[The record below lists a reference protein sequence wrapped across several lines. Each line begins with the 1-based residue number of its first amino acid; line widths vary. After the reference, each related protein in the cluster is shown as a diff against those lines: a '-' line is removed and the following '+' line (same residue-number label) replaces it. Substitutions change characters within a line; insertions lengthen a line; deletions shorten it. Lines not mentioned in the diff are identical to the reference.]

1 MQQRC
6 VKCVETVWWRLA
18 ARLRASRRIGHY
30 RPVATRRGHS
40 VHGYLFTENMQS
52 NDSLVRAAAVLEDVD
67 ALPGSERGAA
77 PANGDG
83 ELTLGEGGP
92 DVSRHVVGTFHG
104 VGVEAVVLGDKAAE
118 EGFEIS
124 DDIGVGVFLDQQR
137 GGGVSEEDGEEAFLD
152 AETLDPGAGLSG
164 DFVETLT
171 AGWNS
176 DLTGELPHE
185 SM

>member
-1 MQQRC
+1 M
-6 VKCVETVWWRLA
+6 
-18 ARLRASRRIGHY
+18 
-30 RPVATRRGHS
+30 
-40 VHGYLFTENMQS
+40 N
-52 NDSLVRAAAVLEDVD
+52 SLVRAAAVLEDVD

-104 VGVEAVVLGDKAAE
+104 VGVELVVLGDKAAE
-118 EGFEIS
+118 EVFEIS
-124 DDIGVGVFLDQQR
+124 DDIGVGVFLDEQR
-137 GGGVSEEDGEEAFLD
+137 GGGVSEEDGEEAFLN

-171 AGWNS
+171 AGWNG
-176 DLTGELPHE
+176 DLAGELPHE

>member
-1 MQQRC
+1 MQRR
-6 VKCVETVWWRLA
+6 VGRIRRLA
-18 ARLRASRRIGHY
+18 TSCEVSACGC
-30 RPVATRRGHS
+30 
-40 VHGYLFTENMQS
+40 LFAENMLRK
-52 NDSLVRAAAVLEDVD
+52 DSLVRAAAVLEDVD

-77 PANGDG
+77 AENGDG

-104 VGVEAVVLGDKAAE
+104 VGIEVVVLGDKAAE

-124 DDIGVGVFLDQQR
+124 DDIGVGVFLDEQR

-164 DFVETLT
+164 DFVETLA
-171 AGWNS
+171 AGWNG
-176 DLTGELPHE
+176 DLAGELPHE